1 MIFHQFVVVILNN
14 YVVCFFYFFC
24 KIWKVEVFY
33 CLMHNILTLI
43 YAYLS
48 VSRWMFNNYVK
59 FFILFH
65 LSYTPTFWFNS
76 IFYFLFI
83 FHFFF
88 CFKTSF
94 FLLWKKFVKVDDFT
108 ICRAKQKFCLWDCI
122 VNKNEVKIQSKMY
135 ECILLLTTN
144 CCLSLIAALLSNNGA
159 TKEQNLIDNSTIFSN
174 FDVSV
179 CLLNK
184 KKKIFLL

>member
-1 MIFHQFVVVILNN
+1 
-14 YVVCFFYFFC
+14 
-24 KIWKVEVFY
+24 
-33 CLMHNILTLI
+33 MHNIFTLI

-144 CCLSLIAALLSNNGA
+144 CCLSLIAALPTTVSQKNRIWL
-159 TKEQNLIDNSTIFSN
+159 TIRRFFRILMFRFVYLIKKRKFFCYNTYFIANS
-174 FDVSV
+174 
-179 CLLNK
+179 
-184 KKKIFLL
+184 